1 MANHYTAPFEPRHM
15 RLLAALLAVVVTASL
30 VGSIAVVRRVHRPTR
45 RWRDM
50 ARERLVYGVPW
61 GSLVVIA
68 FVVAVYLFVQSGIAD
83 FDDPVT
89 IPFRTWSYFYP
100 LGLATAAFS
109 HAGPGH
115 LIGNLAGT
123 VVVAPLAEYAWGH
136 YPDDRE
142 PNRSDSWRTNP
153 RIRAFVLFPLAV
165 IGVGLLTS
173 LFALGPVI
181 GFSGVVFALAGFAIV
196 HYPIVTIVGTL
207 GVQSVV
213 LRLYYALQEPISVY
227 TAQPSPP
234 SAPSWAGIAIQG
246 HALGLF
252 VGFVLGI
259 VLLERRDVRPNPFRL
274 WLAVLLFGFSKR
286 LWAIYWYGAENTFV
300 LFQGPGVAI
309 VSALALVVTLSMTA
323 SERPL
328 IPAEIRQR
336 FARSR
341 DRTAGAAGNAEPSVG
356 RSLELAGGGSSDGI
370 VAGHVD
376 RVREIVGGS
385 RLSPESD
392 RLSDLTRR
400 GAAFLTVIGILAIVA
415 GMAIPANFLVVDES
429 TASSD
434 AAVQIEDYTV
444 EYVEDVPNGLVT
456 GIGIEAL
463 EDDEG
468 LESSGVIVASDR
480 REIWLEAVSAQRL
493 AFTGEETVYVGGPGW
508 REAVHVE
515 RTGWEPVGNDA
526 VYQVWLWE
534 DGTDRQL
541 AHESNASRAEAQIAG
556 RNVTIGSDDGT
567 FVLGVGSSE
576 TNAVATTAI
585 PDESE
590 TVTAGG
596 LTFERDD
603 ETIYA
608 AADGTRV
615 AIASQETY
623 NGY

>member
-1 MANHYTAPFEPRHM
+1 M

-123 VVVAPLAEYAWGH
+123 VVVAPLAEYAWGQLSGRPRAEPFRLVAH
-136 YPDDRE
+136 ESADTGVRALSAGRHWGRTADEPVRARPRDR
-142 PNRSDSWRTNP
+142 
-153 RIRAFVLFPLAV
+153 
-165 IGVGLLTS
+165 LL
-173 LFALGPVI
+173 
-181 GFSGVVFALAGFAIV
+181 GVVFALAGFAIV
-196 HYPIVTIVGTL
+196 HYPIVTIVRTL

-274 WLAVLLFGFSKR
+274 WLAVLLFGFSEAAVGDLLVR
-286 LWAIYWYGAENTFV
+286 SREHLRAV
-300 LFQGPGVAI
+300 PGPGVAI
-309 VSALALVVTLSMTA
+309 VSALALVVTLSLTA

-341 DRTAGAAGNAEPSVG
+341 DRTAELPVTLSRRSVA
-356 RSLELAGGGSSDGI
+356 RSSWPA
-370 VAGHVD
+370 VAPV
-376 RVREIVGGS
+376 
-385 RLSPESD
+385 
-392 RLSDLTRR
+392 
-400 GAAFLTVIGILAIVA
+400 
-415 GMAIPANFLVVDES
+415 
-429 TASSD
+429 TASSR
-434 AAVQIEDYTV
+434 
-444 EYVEDVPNGLVT
+444 VT
-456 GIGIEAL
+456 STAFVK
-463 EDDEG
+463 
-468 LESSGVIVASDR
+468 SS
-480 REIWLEAVSAQRL
+480 
-493 AFTGEETVYVGGPGW
+493 
-508 REAVHVE
+508 
-515 RTGWEPVGNDA
+515 
-526 VYQVWLWE
+526 
-534 DGTDRQL
+534 
-541 AHESNASRAEAQIAG
+541 AE
-556 RNVTIGSDDGT
+556 VD
-567 FVLGVGSSE
+567 
-576 TNAVATTAI
+576 
-585 PDESE
+585 
-590 TVTAGG
+590 
-596 LTFERDD
+596 
-603 ETIYA
+603 
-608 AADGTRV
+608 
-615 AIASQETY
+615 
-623 NGY
+623 

>member
-1 MANHYTAPFEPRHM
+1 M

-30 VGSIAVVRRVHRPTR
+30 VGSIAVVRRVHRPAR
-45 RWRDM
+45 RWRDV

-68 FVVAVYLFVQSGIAD
+68 FVVGVYLFVQSGIAD

-100 LGLATAAFS
+100 LGMVTAAFS

-136 YPDDRE
+136 YPDERE
-142 PNRSDSWRTNP
+142 PADLDSWRANS
-153 RIRAFVLFPLAV
+153 RVRAFVLFPLAV
-165 IGVGLLTS
+165 IGVGLVTS

-213 LRLYYALQEPISVY
+213 LRLYYALQEPIGIY

-252 VGFVLGI
+252 IGFALGI
-259 VLLERRDVRPNPFRL
+259 VLLERRGIRPNPLRL

-309 VSALALVVTLSMTA
+309 VSVLALVVTLSMTA

-328 IPAEIRQR
+328 IPAEIQQR
-336 FARSR
+336 FARSG
-341 DRTAGAAGNAEPSVG
+341 DRTAGAAGDAESSLA
-356 RSLELAGGGSSDGI
+356 RSLELADGGRSDGI
-370 VAGHVD
+370 ATAHVD
-376 RVREIVGGS
+376 RVREIVGEN
-385 RLSPESD
+385 RLTPEFGP
-392 RLSDLTRR
+392 LSNLTRK

-415 GMAIPANFLVVDES
+415 GVAIPANFLVVDES

-456 GIGIEAL
+456 GIGIESL

-480 REIWLEAVSAQRL
+480 REIWFEAVSAQRL

-515 RTGWEPVGNDA
+515 RTGWEPVGNDV
-526 VYQVWLWE
+526 VYQVWVWE
-534 DGTDRQL
+534 DGADRQL
-541 AHESNASRAEAQIAG
+541 AHESNDSRAEARIAG
-556 RNVTIGSDDGT
+556 RTVTIGSDDGT

-576 TNAVATTAI
+576 TDAVATAAI
-585 PDESE
+585 PDENE
-590 TVTAGG
+590 MVTAGG

-615 AIASQETY
+615 AVASQETY

>member
-1 MANHYTAPFEPRHM
+1 M
-15 RLLAALLAVVVTASL
+15 RLLATLLAVVVTASL
-30 VGSIAVVRRVHRPTR
+30 VGSIAVVRRIHRPAR
-45 RWRDM
+45 RWRDV

-68 FVVAVYLFVQSGIAD
+68 FVLAVYLFVQSGIAD
-83 FDDPVT
+83 FDNPVT

-100 LGLATAAFS
+100 LGMVTAAFS
-109 HAGPGH
+109 HAGPSH

-136 YPDDRE
+136 YPDERE
-142 PNRSDSWRTNP
+142 PRRADSWRTDP
-153 RIRAFVLFPLAV
+153 RVRAFVLFPLAV
-165 IGVGLLTS
+165 IGVGLVTG

-213 LRLYYALQEPISVY
+213 LRLYSALQNPISVY

-252 VGFVLGI
+252 IGFVLGV
-259 VLLERRDVRPNPFRL
+259 VLLERRGTRPNPLRL
-274 WLAVLLFGFSKR
+274 WLAVLLFGFSKG

-309 VSALALVVTLSMTA
+309 VSVLALVVMLSMTA
-323 SERPL
+323 SETPL
-328 IPAEIRQR
+328 LPPRLRQL
-336 FARSR
+336 FTRSNE
-341 DRTAGAAGNAEPSVG
+341 RTAGSTADAEPSVA
-356 RSLELAGGGSSDGI
+356 RSLELAGGGRGDGVVTARI
-370 VAGHVD
+370 D
-376 RVREIVGGS
+376 RVREIVDGNRRARESGG
-385 RLSPESD
+385 
-392 RLSDLTRR
+392 LSDLTRK
-400 GAAFLTVIGILAIVA
+400 GAAFLAVLGILALLA
-415 GMAIPANFLVVDES
+415 GMAIPANFLVVDDS

-444 EYVEDVPNGLVT
+444 EYVEGVPNGLVT

-468 LESSGVIVASDR
+468 LESSGVIVASDH
-480 REIWLEAVSAQRL
+480 REIWFEAVSAQRL
-493 AFTGEETVYVGGPGW
+493 AFTGEETVYVGGTGW

-515 RTGWEPVGNDA
+515 RTGWEPVGNDV

-534 DGTDRQL
+534 DGADRQL
-541 AHESNASRAEAQIAG
+541 AHESNDSKAEAQIAG

-567 FVLGVGSSE
+567 FVLGVGSSD
-576 TNAVATTAI
+576 TDAVATTPI
-585 PDESE
+585 PDENG

-596 LTFERDD
+596 LTFEREN

-615 AIASQETY
+615 AVASQETY